1 MDGDSIK
8 ERRVSPQNAES
19 RSPNFQRQ
27 KSFMTKEVNQK
38 CHGPMTSGNSPPP
51 RSPPRYVFTLLFLR
65 VSLSL
70 CAYGSKNEFG
80 PQGYT

>member
-8 ERRVSPQNAES
+8 ERRVSPPNAES

-38 CHGPMTSGNSPPP
+38 RHGPMTSGNSPPP
-51 RSPPRYVFTLLFLR
+51 RSPPRYLFTSTIYINIFE
-65 VSLSL
+65 S
-70 CAYGSKNEFG
+70 
-80 PQGYT
+80 